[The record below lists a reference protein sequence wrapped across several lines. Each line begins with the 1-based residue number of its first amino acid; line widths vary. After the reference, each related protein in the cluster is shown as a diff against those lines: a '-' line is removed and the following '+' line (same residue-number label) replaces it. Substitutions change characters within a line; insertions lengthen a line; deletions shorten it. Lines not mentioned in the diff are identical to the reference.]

1 MKIIDE
7 ILNKDFDKFDDLFD
21 RLSEYFLDNKKLL
34 IAVSGGPDSM
44 FLSVLILKY
53 FQLNNLNLD
62 NLCFV
67 HCNHKTRKETDKEEK
82 FVKKQLQ
89 VTGCKFQI
97 VSYNKQNDGV
107 VKETE
112 NDLRQWRYGE
122 FQKIIDKNN
131 IDFLLTWH
139 NLTDRIESSFMNML
153 RGSWLNWFLS
163 MRFLDENNLLNWVKI
178 IRPLLNYTKKEIEK
192 FCKDFWTPFVVD
204 PTNLDEDVSLR
215 NKIRLS
221 LFPQLAELS
230 KKSNQENN
238 SFFDSMKKIYNE
250 LDKNNIDVW
259 NLIEINKSDYRN
271 SDFAFCWDVP
281 LSFVSEDYL
290 LKVLKKFGVSSQVT
304 ANTLKDFVGFFHSG
318 EQWYKYINWVYFF
331 LSHGK
336 IYIIKSKQD
345 FWQKYIEKS
354 EIIDKLWEI
363 KIWKNIVNIDDEEL
377 IGLEIRYPKKW
388 DKFGSKSWSKYCI
401 NKKIPMF
408 WRNFIPVVVE
418 WKNIVK
424 HFY

>member
-7 ILNKDFDKFDDLFD
+7 ILKQDFSRFDDLFD

-131 IDFLLTWH
+131 IDFLLT
-139 NLTDRIESSFMNML
+139 
-153 RGSWLNWFLS
+153 
-163 MRFLDENNLLNWVKI
+163 
-178 IRPLLNYTKKEIEK
+178 
-192 FCKDFWTPFVVD
+192 
-204 PTNLDEDVSLR
+204 
-215 NKIRLS
+215 
-221 LFPQLAELS
+221 
-230 KKSNQENN
+230 
-238 SFFDSMKKIYNE
+238 
-250 LDKNNIDVW
+250 
-259 NLIEINKSDYRN
+259 
-271 SDFAFCWDVP
+271 
-281 LSFVSEDYL
+281 
-290 LKVLKKFGVSSQVT
+290 
-304 ANTLKDFVGFFHSG
+304 
-318 EQWYKYINWVYFF
+318 
-331 LSHGK
+331 
-336 IYIIKSKQD
+336 
-345 FWQKYIEKS
+345 
-354 EIIDKLWEI
+354 
-363 KIWKNIVNIDDEEL
+363 
-377 IGLEIRYPKKW
+377 
-388 DKFGSKSWSKYCI
+388 
-401 NKKIPMF
+401 
-408 WRNFIPVVVE
+408 
-418 WKNIVK
+418 
-424 HFY
+424 